1 MTMPA
6 HARARARER
15 AREKAGETFLLQ
27 LRKTKPF
34 CRELSQNVKIRHF
47 LRENLGMQICVR
59 SNFWQIVVLR
69 A

>member
-47 LRENLGMQICVR
+47 LRENL
-59 SNFWQIVVLR
+59 
-69 A
+69 